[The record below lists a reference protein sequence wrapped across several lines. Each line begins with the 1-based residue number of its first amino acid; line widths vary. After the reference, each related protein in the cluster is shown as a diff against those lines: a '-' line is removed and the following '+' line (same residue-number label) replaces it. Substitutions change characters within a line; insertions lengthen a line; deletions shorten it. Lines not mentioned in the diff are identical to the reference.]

1 MDGPTRARQG
11 VSGALL
17 GLRSS
22 GSGPGTC
29 VEEAA
34 ISNSRMIIRFMKPKC
49 RSPSHSPFVLSARA
63 AAARGKAALRKAL
76 GVHDT
81 QAKLQGPATT
91 TTTTTTKRGRVDH
104 DHDDETP
111 VLFSRRKK
119 RITIDTEEGVARP
132 AWLNFS
138 ADKDKDT
145 DNAASRDVLS
155 NCLHPRRIETPFQV
169 RKNPFAVTPPT
180 MGTAARTQM
189 LARATPTPTATAA
202 GPPGFYNVGNT
213 CYLNSVVQ
221 CLLACEPFVGE
232 ITRLVDVKAIGEAP
246 CTRAIYDLIVQR
258 SESRSSPTR
267 TTLRLNELKAALAL
281 TKIGG
286 AVFGGLEQ
294 QDAHE
299 ALLLIQQVVEGEV
312 GKENFRCPFAHGVLV
327 EVTCE
332 ACGYKGKAVEDGHL
346 NVLVGVRGGG
356 GGRGIGIG
364 IGDTNGNGDGNSIG
378 SALRKTNETVLRNC
392 EQCKAKDVEHTRTSL
407 VTSLPSSLVV
417 QLRRFEYA
425 GGAMHKIG
433 DGFVA
438 QKTVV
443 VSADGSKR
451 FELRSMVRHHGV
463 GLASGH
469 YDARVRRDGTWWA
482 CDDSTVVPVSEQDAL
497 GASASSYLL
506 FYDLV

>member
-1 MDGPTRARQG
+1 MGVNETSTTRNVEG
-11 VSGALL
+11 
-17 GLRSS
+17 RSFR
-22 GSGPGTC
+22 P
-29 VEEAA
+29 A
-34 ISNSRMIIRFMKPKC
+34 I
-49 RSPSHSPFVLSARA
+49 
-63 AAARGKAALRKAL
+63 
-76 GVHDT
+76 
-81 QAKLQGPATT
+81 T
-91 TTTTTTKRGRVDH
+91 TTTTTTKRGRDH
-104 DHDDETP
+104 DDDDDETP
-111 VLFSRRKK
+111 VVFSRRKK
-119 RITIDTEEGVARP
+119 RVTVDTDEDEGVARP

-138 ADKDKDT
+138 ADKDKDK
-145 DNAASRDVLS
+145 DNAAASRDVLS
-155 NCLHPRRIETPFQV
+155 QCLHPRRIETPFQV

-180 MGTAARTQM
+180 LGTAARTTTQM
-189 LARATPTPTATAA
+189 LARATPTATPTAMPPAA
-202 GPPGFYNVGNT
+202 GPPGFWNLGNT
-213 CYLNSVVQ
+213 CYLNSVMQ
-221 CLLACEPFVGE
+221 CLLSCEAFVGE

-246 CTRAIYDLIVQR
+246 CTRAIYDVIVQR
-258 SESRSSPTR
+258 SKSKSSPTR
-267 TTLRLNELKAALAL
+267 TTLRLNDLKAALAS

-286 AVFGGLEQ
+286 GVFGGLEQ

-299 ALLLIQQVVEGEV
+299 ALLLILQVIEGEV

-332 ACGYKGKAVEDGHL
+332 ACGHKGKVVEDGHL
-346 NVLVGVRGGG
+346 NVLVGVRPRSGGGGGGG
-356 GGRGIGIG
+356 GGRGIGV
-364 IGDTNGNGDGNSIG
+364 GDTNGNSNSNSIG

-407 VTSLPSSLVV
+407 MTSLPSSLVV

-425 GGAMHKIG
+425 GGAMHKLD

-497 GASASSYLL
+497 GASSSSYLL